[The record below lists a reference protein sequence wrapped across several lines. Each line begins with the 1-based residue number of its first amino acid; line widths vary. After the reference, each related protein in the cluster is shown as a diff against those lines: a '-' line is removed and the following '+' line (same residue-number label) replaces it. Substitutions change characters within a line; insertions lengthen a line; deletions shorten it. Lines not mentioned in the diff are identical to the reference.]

1 MSVPL
6 EILVTRR
13 RAWLDLA
20 RELIKTAKQHGDKM
34 QYHPMLDSVFESV
47 DM

>member
-13 RAWLDLA
+13 RPWLDLA

-34 QYHPMLDSVFESV
+34 QYYPMLANMFESV

>member
-13 RAWLDLA
+13 RPWLDLA